1 MAKRRTFQIGRS
13 DVLYKWKMT
22 RLYQGTA
29 PEDIVKEVVNGMAYR
44 WTSRFGLYN
53 AYWEMYKDQG
63 HLANLAPADHAKVR
77 ALLNYVIAMF
87 RKYGTLEG
95 LSDTIHF
102 VGEKKLGLSSTTVD
116 EVINFVSGLIAK
128 VQERA

>member
-13 DVLYKWKMT
+13 DILYKWKML

-29 PEDIVKEVVNGMAYR
+29 PEDIVREVVNGMANR

-53 AYWEMYKDQG
+53 AYWELFKEQG
-63 HLANLAPADHAKVR
+63 NLANLAPADHAKVK
-77 ALLNYVIAMF
+77 ALLNYVIALF

-95 LSDTIHF
+95 LDAQIRF
-102 VGEKKLGLSSTTVD
+102 VGTKKLGLSDATVD
-116 EVINFVSGLIAK
+116 EVITFVSGLVAK
-128 VQERA
+128 ATQRA